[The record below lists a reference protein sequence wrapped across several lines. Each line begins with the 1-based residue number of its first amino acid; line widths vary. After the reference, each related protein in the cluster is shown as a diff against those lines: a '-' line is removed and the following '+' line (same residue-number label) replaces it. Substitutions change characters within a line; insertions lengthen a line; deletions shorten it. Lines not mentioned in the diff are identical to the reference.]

1 MSEKMTTLT
10 SSVMTASNKPSESV
24 VRDLT
29 PSHQFSPPAK
39 SQLEPKILIKSF
51 NDTIKDLKDLHD
63 KYYQAKAVIDKKLDN
78 IATLSQSRYRNP
90 IFTSILP
97 IFNSLRP
104 RICLIPKLLIQ
115 KC

>member
-63 KYYQAKAVIDKKLDN
+63 KYYQAKAIIDKKLDN
-78 IATLSQSRYRNP
+78 IATLSQSRYND
-90 IFTSILP
+90 
-97 IFNSLRP
+97 
-104 RICLIPKLLIQ
+104 
-115 KC
+115 

>member
-29 PSHQFSPPAK
+29 PSHHFSPPGAK
-39 SQLEPKILIKSF
+39 SQLEPKILIKSI

-63 KYYQAKAVIDKKLDN
+63 KYYQAKTVIDKKLDN
-78 IATLSQSRYRNP
+78 IATLSQSR
-90 IFTSILP
+90 FL
-97 IFNSLRP
+97 F
-104 RICLIPKLLIQ
+104 
-115 KC
+115 

>member
-1 MSEKMTTLT
+1 MTTLT

-39 SQLEPKILIKSF
+39 SQLEPKILIKSI

-63 KYYQAKAVIDKKLDN
+63 KYYQAKAIIDKKLDN
-78 IATLSQSRYRNP
+78 IATLSQSRYNDWWLYLQP
-90 IFTSILP
+90 NIL
-97 IFNSLRP
+97 ISLRS
-104 RICLIPKLLIQ
+104 RLYFSSNLKKKIKMMS
-115 KC
+115 